1 MAIMHGRQVQSV
13 VGRQKSAVDLVLHEI
28 RRSILSGD
36 LPPGQPFTVPALTER
51 LGVSHVPVR
60 EALRKLEGQG
70 LVMLSPSR
78 SAIVTP
84 LDPDDLRSI
93 YRIRLR
99 LEPALAA
106 DSAAECTE
114 RDIAEFE
121 ELLRAA
127 YVGTAGEDAHWDNHR
142 KFHTA
147 LISPAAS
154 AWDFRLLVP
163 LWDAAERYTRLVY
176 DTVAASAETTAER
189 KHAHDALI
197 TAASSRDP
205 EEIRH
210 ELRRHLE
217 TNLSQTLDA
226 MHSIA
231 TPDTHPLWIRQADT
245 A

>member
-1 MAIMHGRQVQSV
+1 MV
-13 VGRQKSAVDLVLHEI
+13 
-28 RRSILSGD
+28 
-36 LPPGQPFTVPALTER
+36 
-51 LGVSHVPVR
+51 
-60 EALRKLEGQG
+60 
-70 LVMLSPSR
+70 
-78 SAIVTP
+78 
-84 LDPDDLRSI
+84 
-93 YRIRLR
+93 
-99 LEPALAA
+99 
-106 DSAAECTE
+106 
-114 RDIAEFE
+114 
-121 ELLRAA
+121 RAA

-176 DTVAASAETTAER
+176 DTIADSAETTAER

-197 TAASSRDP
+197 TAAGSRDP
-205 EEIRH
+205 EEIRD

-231 TPDTHPLWIRQADT
+231 TPDTHPYG
-245 A
+245 